1 MLAAMDAHPHRIGY
15 LGLPTSTTLK
25 HPQKV
30 LSKYRIRIEAVEIG
44 GGLRAMPL
52 LQFYDSTHIARTK
65 WYRSVVFG
73 RGLVAR
79 GGFIEDK
86 FGQAQLA
93 DILRRGVVAA
103 HPDYGT
109 WICDDGVPLPMVGHL
124 DGRDAQ
130 NVNKYHL
137 LR

>member
-1 MLAAMDAHPHRIGY
+1 MRSVGGVSVRGIDGVGGVSCGVVVVGGQSR
-15 LGLPTSTTLK
+15 GLP
-25 HPQKV
+25 
-30 LSKYRIRIEAVEIG
+30 RG
-44 GGLRAMPL
+44 
-52 LQFYDSTHIARTK
+52 
-65 WYRSVVFG
+65 G

-109 WICDDGVPLPMVGHL
+109 WIWDDGVPLPMVGHL